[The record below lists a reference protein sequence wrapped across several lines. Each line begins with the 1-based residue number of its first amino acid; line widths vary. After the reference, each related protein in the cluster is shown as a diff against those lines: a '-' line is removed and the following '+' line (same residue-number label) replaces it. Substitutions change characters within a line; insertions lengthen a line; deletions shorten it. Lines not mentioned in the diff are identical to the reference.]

1 MKDILLRLEKKEKME
16 KEQEEINEPNK
27 DSPGKR
33 IGAERVE
40 IQRRGGSDFIFSLCI
55 SLPTDTFSPL
65 ILIN

>member
-40 IQRRGGSDFIFSLCI
+40 IQRRGSFNSWLQ
-55 SLPTDTFSPL
+55 SPSAV
-65 ILIN
+65 ILEPPK